1 MGFMTMFHA
10 SGSRELR
17 PVNPPVAVYDEFVA
31 QVPTTLC
38 LKEKAWSMSGDD
50 FGITDANT
58 RKTVLKCKGKYMSLH
73 DRKKI
78 ESPDGK
84 MLYNMADKMLAIR
97 KTTVAEDDRKRE
109 VLKVTKKWS
118 PGSKLTA
125 TAVDKTD
132 RELTLVLNG
141 DMYGVSANIELKD
154 GTPLAHIS
162 RKLVTATD
170 MVADKQTYYVTIAP
184 GVDISLMAAVCICF
198 DEAMNEEKEDK

>member
-1 MGFMTMFHA
+1 V
-10 SGSRELR
+10 S
-17 PVNPPVAVYDEFVA
+17 PP
-31 QVPTTLC
+31 PSL
-38 LKEKAWSMSGDD
+38 
-50 FGITDANT
+50 TDAE
-58 RKTVLKCKGKYMSLH
+58 
-73 DRKKI
+73 I

-170 MVADKQTYYVTIAP
+170 MVADKQTV
-184 GVDISLMAAVCICF
+184 SLLEGAADSSTTSQLRRASTSRSWPPCVS
-198 DEAMNEEKEDK
+198 ASTRP